1 MNWHDRYKAMKK
13 GLVLTNSDIAN
24 IIGNTSDSVKST
36 TQPNKELPRWLKLAI
51 VVFERMSKQKNM
63 KDTIVED
70 VIGSFKQR
78 SEVGIKK
85 YNKTMDRSDL
95 SSLEWLQ
102 HLQEE
107 LMDATLYIEKLKKEL
122 K

>member
-13 GLVLTNSDIAN
+13 GLGLTNSDIAD
-24 IIGNTSDSVKST
+24 IIGNTSDSIKST

-51 VVFERMSKQKNM
+51 VVFERMSKQKKM

-85 YNKTMDRSDL
+85 YNKTMDRNDL